1 MEQQKQV
8 IKDKDLQYIIG
19 NLLRWGVWTSMGV
32 AIIGGMIYL
41 YRHGHETVYYPR
53 FEEQDHS
60 MLFILKDV
68 FTGISN
74 GKGRS
79 LIMLGIILL
88 FATPIMRVIFS
99 LIGFVLEKDRLYV
112 VITLIVL
119 MIIFV
124 SVRGGLG

>member
-1 MEQQKQV
+1 MSN

-19 NLLRWGVWTSMGV
+19 NLLRWGVWTSL
-32 AIIGGMIYL
+32 AIAFIGGVIYL
-41 YRHGHETVYYPR
+41 SEHGKETVHHPK
-53 FEEQDHS
+53 FVEQDHN
-60 MLFILKDV
+60 MPGILHEV
-68 FTGISN
+68 FQGIGA
-74 GKGRS
+74 GKGAAFM
-79 LIMLGIILL
+79 MLGVMLL

-99 LIGFVLEKDRLYV
+99 LIGFILEKDRLYV